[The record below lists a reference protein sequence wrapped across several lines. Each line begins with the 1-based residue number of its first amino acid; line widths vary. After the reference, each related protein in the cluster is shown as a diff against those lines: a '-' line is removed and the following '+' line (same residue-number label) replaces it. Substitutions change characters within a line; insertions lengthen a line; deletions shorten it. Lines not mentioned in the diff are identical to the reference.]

1 MRRSRFRRVWPTPR
15 IRTRVLQAFGLAFV
29 VGVGLASSVAIGSA
43 STSAGSATTTGT
55 TTTGTTTAAPP
66 TNSSP
71 PTLSGSATVGAT
83 LSASPGSW
91 SGDTP
96 ITYTYEWDS
105 CNSSGGSCSVIS
117 GASSQTYTV
126 ASADAGHTI
135 RVNVAAHNSAGDGGP
150 VLSAPTAVV
159 SAGPPVNT
167 AAPTVSGTLAVGQTL
182 TATPGAWSGAQ
193 PITIAYQWER
203 CDTNGGNCNYIGG
216 ATAAGYTVTS
226 ADAGHRLIVVVTA
239 SNSDGSKPYTVTA
252 GNLGGGEPV
261 NTAAPKISGSLSIGS
276 TLSVSSGTWSGTQPI
291 TVSYQ
296 WERCST
302 NGGNCGS
309 IGGATGSSYKVTS
322 SDASHRLIVVVTG
335 KNSLGSHQVV
345 VTAGNIGGGPPVTTA
360 DPKVSGSL
368 SIGST
373 LTVSS
378 GSWSGT
384 QPITLSYQWD
394 RCDTNGGNCQL
405 IGGATGTR
413 YTVTSADAGH
423 RLVSVV
429 TGKNTFGTHQAV
441 ATAGNVGGV
450 LPSGAMLVSA
460 ITLPDRLVID
470 HLSFSPNPARSR
482 APIIARF
489 HVVNSQGRPV
499 QGALVFALGL
509 PYGWTY
515 NAPEAV
521 TGGDGWATLTI
532 RPTRNMPLRRGAL
545 VMFVRARKP
554 GGSVLA
560 GVSTR
565 RLVQER
571 IGR

>member
-1 MRRSRFRRVWPTPR
+1 MRRSLFRRGWPASR
-15 IRTRVLQAFGLAFV
+15 IRTRVLQAFGLAVV
-29 VGVGLASSVAIGSA
+29 VGAGLVSSVAIGSA
-43 STSAGSATTTGT
+43 STSTTQAT
-55 TTTGTTTAAPP
+55 PP

-91 SGDTP
+91 GGDTP
-96 ITYTYEWDS
+96 ITYTYEWDA
-105 CNSSGGSCSVIS
+105 CDSSGGSCSVIS

-126 ASADAGHTI
+126 VSADAGHTI

-167 AAPTVSGTLAVGQTL
+167 AAPTVSGTLAIGDTL
-182 TATPGAWSGAQ
+182 TATSGTWTGAQ

-216 ATAAGYTVTS
+216 ANAASYTVTS

-239 SNSDGSKPYTVTA
+239 SNSDGSKPYAVTV
-252 GNLGGGEPV
+252 GNLGGGAPV
-261 NTAAPKISGSLSIGS
+261 NTAAPKVSGSLSIGS
-276 TLSVSSGTWSGTQPI
+276 TLSVSSGTWSGTQPV
-291 TVSYQ
+291 TVTYL
-296 WERCST
+296 WERCDT

-309 IGGATGSSYKVTS
+309 IGGATGSSYTVTS
-322 SDASHRLIVVVTG
+322 SDANHRLIVVVTG

-360 DPKVSGSL
+360 DPKISGSL

-384 QPITLSYQWD
+384 QPIALSYQWE
-394 RCDTNGGNCQL
+394 RCDTNGGNCQF
-405 IGGATGTR
+405 IGGATRTS

-423 RLVSVV
+423 RLVVAV
-429 TGKNTFGTHQAV
+429 TGKNAVGTHQAV
-441 ATAGNVGGV
+441 ATAGNIGGT
-450 LPSGAMLVSA
+450 LPNGAMLVSA

-470 HLSFSPNPARSR
+470 HLSFTPNPARSR
-482 APIIARF
+482 APIVARF
-489 HVVNSQGRPV
+489 HVANSQGRSV

-521 TGGDGWATLTI
+521 TGGDGWATMTI
-532 RPTRNMPLRRGAL
+532 RPTRNMPLRRGDL

-554 GGSVLA
+554 GGSLLA